1 MAQMVWQRV
10 RIRSSMVCSTTESG
24 ARGSKAGGW
33 LGAQDL
39 CAYWTCGWRLKDK
52 SFGLPNCAVLWLCHV
67 TSASSLSS
75 FIRSELISVGRLGG
89 KDEALHIVGG
99 WHDQIA
105 NSDRS
110 VAGLSFATCR

>member
-1 MAQMVWQRV
+1 MAQTVWQRV

-39 CAYWTCGWRLKDK
+39 CAYWTCGWRLKDE
-52 SFGLPNCAVLWLCHV
+52 SFGLPNCVVLWLCHV

-75 FIRSELISVGRLGG
+75 FIRSELIPVARERRGVAYR
-89 KDEALHIVGG
+89 G
-99 WHDQIA
+99 WHEGQESGTRQA
-105 NSDRS
+105 LLRE
-110 VAGLSFATCR
+110 R